1 MSLLGR
7 REFLETLA
15 RGAAGTA
22 IAGGAVLTFGR
33 YSSRRGV
40 DRPPS
45 IVLILTDD
53 LGYGDLQAYNPD
65 GKIPTPNTDGLAR
78 RGVRFSDAHSPSAVC
93 TPTRYGILTGRY
105 CWRTWLKRGVVGG
118 YTPPL
123 IERGRPTVAS
133 ILRSRGYATGFFG
146 KWHLGLGWTRANG
159 FMPTAADAERM
170 FPGSWQDA
178 DPRTGLNVDF
188 KKPILDGPLDHGFD
202 TAFFTAACSSMDGPF
217 AFIDGNRVMAIPDR
231 QVSDFYDMTK
241 GEEGSPRKGWIAPGF
256 KLEEV
261 DLRFTEKAVAFM
273 EKTRAAS
280 PDKPFFVDLCL
291 SSPHTPW
298 LPPDL
303 VKGKSQDGPRGDLVV
318 LADWCVGEMVRALD
332 RIGAAGDTLVIFT
345 SDNGPHPGTT
355 GHNSAGPWRGL
366 KSHIWE
372 GGHRV
377 PFIAAWPGRI
387 LPGQTSAEPLDLV
400 DLMATFADLAGTPL
414 PDDAGPD
421 SYDLSPAI
429 LGRKHAEPIREA
441 LVSHSEDG
449 TFAIRQGSW
458 KLILDNTTSGGWMT
472 PEGKSPVPGTS
483 GQLYDLAADPY
494 ETHNLWEARPEIVH
508 RLAALLEKYRVEGRS
523 APRGK

>member
-1 MSLLGR
+1 
-7 REFLETLA
+7 
-15 RGAAGTA
+15 
-22 IAGGAVLTFGR
+22 
-33 YSSRRGV
+33 
-40 DRPPS
+40 
-45 IVLILTDD
+45 
-53 LGYGDLQAYNPD
+53 
-65 GKIPTPNTDGLAR
+65 
-78 RGVRFSDAHSPSAVC
+78 
-93 TPTRYGILTGRY
+93 
-105 CWRTWLKRGVVGG
+105 
-118 YTPPL
+118 
-123 IERGRPTVAS
+123 
-133 ILRSRGYATGFFG
+133 
-146 KWHLGLGWTRANG
+146 
-159 FMPTAADAERM
+159 M

-188 KKPILDGPLDHGFD
+188 QKPILDGPLDHGFD
-202 TAFFTAACSSMDGPF
+202 TAFFTAACPSMDGPF

-231 QVSDFYDMTK
+231 QVSDFYNMTK

-332 RIGAAGDTLVIFT
+332 RVGAAGDTLVIFT
-345 SDNGPHPGTT
+345 SDNGPHPGTN

-449 TFAIRQGSW
+449 TFAIRQGPW

-472 PEGKSPVPGTS
+472 PEGKSPVPGTP

-494 ETHNLWEARPEIVH
+494 ETHNLWEARPEIVL

-523 APRGK
+523 APRRK